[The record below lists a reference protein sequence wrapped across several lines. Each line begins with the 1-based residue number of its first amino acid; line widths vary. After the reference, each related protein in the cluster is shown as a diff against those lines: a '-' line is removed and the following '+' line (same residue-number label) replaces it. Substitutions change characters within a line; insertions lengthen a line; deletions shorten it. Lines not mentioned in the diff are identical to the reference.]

1 VVGMMKIL
9 QTIIY
14 IILLL
19 ILLPA
24 FSFAYAYID
33 IINDK
38 AGNISNADLKAYD

>member
-1 VVGMMKIL
+1 MAGMMKIL